1 MLGVTWVDAPS
12 NPKVAHSPPE
22 VARSRSVDVVFTD
35 DFALLR
41 QSRTDAFVASL
52 PTVAYAAGAIAG
64 LQVAAYAG
72 ISCAVVVCA
81 VAARRRPMPAVAGL
95 LGVIFAVIVALVTR
109 RPTAFFL
116 PGIAINAALAA
127 AGAAS
132 LIARRPVLAYTLAAV
147 WPKFAGWRA
156 DVRLR
161 RIAAAITAI
170 WSGVFLLR
178 FVVMGACYL
187 AGAQPSVLAV
197 VKIVLGLPL
206 AAVALAISVRLATS
220 NDETS
225 EQPHTEPATSI
236 S

>member
-1 MLGVTWVDAPS
+1 VL
-12 NPKVAHSPPE
+12 
-22 VARSRSVDVVFTD
+22 TD

-41 QSRTDAFVASL
+41 KSRADALVASL

-64 LQVAAYAG
+64 LRVAAYAG
-72 ISCAVVVCA
+72 IGCALVVCA
-81 VAARRRPMPAVAGL
+81 FAARRRPMPAVAGL
-95 LGVIFAVIVALVTR
+95 LGVIFAVLVALITR

-147 WPKFAGWRA
+147 WPKFAGWRTDA
-156 DVRLR
+156 RVR
-161 RIAAAITAI
+161 RIAAAITGV
-170 WSGVFLLR
+170 WSVVFALR
-178 FVVMGACYL
+178 FVVMGACYV

-206 AAVALAISVRLATS
+206 AAVALAISMRLATS
-220 NDETS
+220 DDEPA
-225 EQPHTEPATSI
+225 EEPHNEPATSV